1 MIETNG
7 GSSDLPFTFYS
18 FIKTTQFFSFADP
31 SKISA
36 TPINTS
42 GNLSTDFP
50 INLQPN
56 RSHTD
61 FISIDTT
68 FSAGSAETIILCPCL
83 PSRMITVG
91 LITSEDIPEALKI
104 SLRELGSDYLSA
116 EDFEEMIEPKDG
128 FCMVARENGHVLGFS
143 ICKEFGPEEVDDR
156 LRLPHSPEREM
167 LLSKKKIGLL
177 DSVSVSEN
185 ARGLGVGRIMSE
197 ACLAQFE
204 RDGAEIMTAMAWED
218 VHGHANIDHILRTH
232 SERPV
237 PSLS

>member
-1 MIETNG
+1 
-7 GSSDLPFTFYS
+7 
-18 FIKTTQFFSFADP
+18 
-31 SKISA
+31 
-36 TPINTS
+36 
-42 GNLSTDFP
+42 
-50 INLQPN
+50 
-56 RSHTD
+56 
-61 FISIDTT
+61 
-68 FSAGSAETIILCPCL
+68 
-83 PSRMITVG
+83 MITVG

-218 VHGHANIDHILRTH
+218 VHGHANIDHILRNTLGITRSFALIGYWNQFVTSPKGH
-232 SERPV
+232 DCPMCGAPCKCYGR
-237 PSLS
+237 LYYRIF